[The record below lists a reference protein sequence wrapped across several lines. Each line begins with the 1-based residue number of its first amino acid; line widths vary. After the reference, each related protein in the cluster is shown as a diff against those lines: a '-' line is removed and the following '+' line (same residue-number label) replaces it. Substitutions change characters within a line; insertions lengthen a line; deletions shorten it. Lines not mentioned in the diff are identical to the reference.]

1 VQRNAQKLK
10 SLSEA
15 LPRIRQMNQQERQH
29 RLLNLETRLGLLDP
43 HLVLDRGYAWLTDDS
58 GQALTKVGD
67 FQVNQA
73 VTATL
78 ADGRVDMQVKAKG

>member
-1 VQRNAQKLK
+1 
-10 SLSEA
+10 
-15 LPRIRQMNQQERQH
+15 
-29 RLLNLETRLGLLDP
+29 
-43 HLVLDRGYAWLTDDS
+43 LVLDRGYAWLTDDS